1 MKIKTRLK
9 ARIKEIQKI
18 KGKQTKRAER
28 ATERTLERFG
38 AIVRQDARKLIGS
51 PAKGAKFTKQIVDGR
66 EYMGIERSAFLIG
79 ADGTILKAWYKIS
92 PKDTPAKLLE
102 ALGK

>member
-1 MKIKTRLK
+1 MY
-9 ARIKEIQKI
+9 
-18 KGKQTKRAER
+18 
-28 ATERTLERFG
+28 
-38 AIVRQDARKLIGS
+38 
-51 PAKGAKFTKQIVDGR
+51 GR

-79 ADGTILKAWYKIS
+79 ADGTIVKAWCKIS